1 MMGPPQIEQKNPG
14 DLSPRTHW
22 MKGGT
27 MKLKSNDPL
36 LRASH
41 EVRFGGGSTK
51 TRVNHLR
58 EVKKFVEE
66 LRKQG
71 YGVKHWKN
79 ITNKHVGVVV
89 DAWKDRGLANATMKE
104 YLSGVRAVA
113 ERWGNDRISPKN
125 SDFGI
130 GKRTQVT
137 NKDLSMSPEKYEF
150 AVSDMKNGNDELNRI
165 AAEMMLM
172 RELGLRHEEARKFNP
187 NRDVLSDGRIH
198 VGVGTKAG
206 RERWL
211 QPDAITDK
219 GREAIE
225 YARSVI
231 GDGRGL
237 IKPGLTEKQWKDK
250 TYRIV
255 SNKYG
260 ITKKESNNSFHGLR
274 HAYAQERYERYTGFS
289 CRCRFENREKFVE
302 NASSVAG
309 DNWER
314 LDHDARELLK
324 SEMGHG
330 PDRNDVIENYLGSRT
345 S

>member
-1 MMGPPQIEQKNPG
+1 MTNRCRR
-14 DLSPRTHW
+14 DDVSVSLVCA
-22 MKGGT
+22 
-27 MKLKSNDPL
+27 
-36 LRASH
+36 LRS
-41 EVRFGGGSTK
+41 
-51 TRVNHLR
+51 
-58 EVKKFVEE
+58 
-66 LRKQG
+66 
-71 YGVKHWKN
+71 
-79 ITNKHVGVVV
+79 
-89 DAWKDRGLANATMKE
+89 
-104 YLSGVRAVA
+104 
-113 ERWGNDRISPKN
+113 
-125 SDFGI
+125 
-130 GKRTQVT
+130 
-137 NKDLSMSPEKYEF
+137 
-150 AVSDMKNGNDELNRI
+150 
-165 AAEMMLM
+165 
-172 RELGLRHEEARKFNP
+172 RKFP
-187 NRDVLSDGRIH
+187 NRDVLSDGRNR
-198 VGVGTKAG
+198 GGGQKAG
-206 RERWL
+206 RERC
-211 QPDAITDK
+211 QPDRSRIK
-219 GREAIE
+219 GVEAIE